1 MYANRNTY
9 PMSPQKVTTF
19 SKIRITLTTTIQ
31 EYHNGVF
38 TLHDDADEVAA
49 AWVFVVALSSWPSSG
64 LK

>member
-1 MYANRNTY
+1 MQQEKLHYFLEEI
-9 PMSPQKVTTF
+9 PPESPKSKITTF

-49 AWVFVVALSSWPSSG
+49 A
-64 LK
+64 